1 MDNGIVPVMRVALLA
16 CALALCACSQAGG
29 PRPVAAAE
37 LQPCG
42 SLERAEDLTP
52 AECRMEAGGQTLH
65 VTFAQV
71 PSGADGGNVAVDVLG
86 ADGRVTQSLLETN
99 VSEYIIP
106 SVQDIDGDGRADIL
120 IPRVTGNVN
129 TEWGVWVN
137 TGSAFRRAGEIS
149 GVEVQRTADGYIA
162 APARSSCCSWNVR
175 YYTLDEGG
183 LHDLVTVSVEGQ
195 EELPNGRVRSTCTL
209 SESPGLA
216 ALHLDARAGRDK
228 FCAEH
233 ASQVFGE

>member
-1 MDNGIVPVMRVALLA
+1 
-16 CALALCACSQAGG
+16 
-29 PRPVAAAE
+29 

-71 PSGADGGNVAVDVLG
+71 PAGADGGNVAVDVLG

-99 VSEYIIP
+99 VSEYIMP
-106 SVQDIDGDGRADIL
+106 AVQDIDGDGRADIL

-129 TEWGVWVN
+129 TEWGVWIN
-137 TGSAFRRAGEIS
+137 AGSAYRRAGEIS
-149 GVEVQRTADGYIA
+149 GVEVRRTADGYIA

-175 YYTLDEGG
+175 YYTLDQAG
-183 LHDLVTVSVEGQ
+183 LHDLATVYVEGQ
-195 EELPNGRVRSTCTL
+195 EELADGHVRSTCTL
-209 SESPGLA
+209 AEAPGISA
-216 ALHLDARAGRDK
+216 INLDERGAREK
-228 FCAEH
+228 FCAEP
-233 ASQVFGE
+233 ASQVFQ